1 MSLMKEDNS
10 EDFQNNADRDPPTE
24 TQRMNMD
31 QLEIEQSVRE
41 IISYF
46 M

>member
-1 MSLMKEDNS
+1 MKEDKS
-10 EDFQNNADRDPPTE
+10 EDFQNNADRDTPTE

-46 M
+46 K